1 MLVNWTHIGPTM
13 VATFLASMVEFVEAL
28 TVVLAVGVVRG
39 WRGAVMGS
47 GAAMLVLLAI
57 IAILGPALT
66 RIPLGV
72 VQLAIGAL
80 LLLFGLRWLR
90 KAILRAAGIIA
101 MHDEAAIYD
110 QQSQALRQERVAS
123 GGWDKLAFATAFK
136 ITMLEGIEVVFIVI
150 ALGAGGIGLLLPA
163 SFGALAALVVVVSLG
178 IVVHRPLSH
187 IPENTLKF
195 VVGVLL
201 SAFGTFWVGEGL
213 GLAWPGEDWSTLGLI
228 AGYLVGASIVMPVCR
243 GRAIAAPSSNRRSR
257 PMPWLKSIFRE
268 IFGLFVDD
276 GEAAVAILAWLV
288 FLWLV
293 LPHLPI
299 SPVWHSAILF
309 AGLIAILV
317 ESALRRARQR

>member
-1 MLVNWTHIGPTM
+1 MLINWTHVGPTV
-13 VATFLASMVEFVEAL
+13 VAAFLASLVEFVEAL

-39 WRGAVMGS
+39 WRGALMGS
-47 GAAMLVLLAI
+47 GAATLVLLAI

-72 VQLAIGAL
+72 VQLAVGAL

-101 MHDEAAIYD
+101 MHDEAAIYT
-110 QQSQALRQERVAS
+110 RQEETLRHMGRR
-123 GGWDKLAFATAFK
+123 GGRWDKLAFATAFK

-163 SFGALAALVVVVSLG
+163 SFGALAALVVVVALG
-178 IVVHRPLSH
+178 IVVHRPLSR

-213 GLAWPGEDWSTLGLI
+213 GLAWPGQDWSIFGLI
-228 AGYLVGASIVMPVCR
+228 VGYLVVATITVPMCRTQPV
-243 GRAIAAPSSNRRSR
+243 ATPSV
-257 PMPWLKSIFRE
+257 P
-268 IFGLFVDD
+268 
-276 GEAAVAILAWLV
+276 
-288 FLWLV
+288 
-293 LPHLPI
+293 
-299 SPVWHSAILF
+299 
-309 AGLIAILV
+309 
-317 ESALRRARQR
+317 